1 MLNASNCEVTGYFTE
16 TEISKINK
24 AKAVYINNQ
33 RFRIIDIQT
42 TEAANNF
49 QEVKMRLLSVNL

>member
-33 RFRIIDIQT
+33 RFRIVDIQT

-49 QEVKMRLLSVNL
+49 QEVKMRLLSVNY

>member
-42 TEAANNF
+42 TEAANNY
-49 QEVKMRLLSVNL
+49 QEVKMRLLSVNY